1 MIGKDMTK
9 MTLPVSFNEPT
20 SLLYRVVED
29 MEYTDLLDIA
39 ADRTDSTERMVY
51 VAGFAASEYA
61 STIGRVA
68 KPFNPLLGETYEY
81 VRPDLHYRFFIEQVS
96 HHPPVGAAYAESP
109 KWTYYGE
116 SAVKSKFYGK
126 SFEFNPL
133 GTWFLHLKPI
143 SGGEELYTWKKVTS
157 SVVGIITGNPVVDNY
172 GLMEIKNWTT
182 GEVCYLDFKA
192 KGWKA
197 SSAYQVT
204 GRVVDKEG
212 RTRWSIGGRWNDKI
226 YARFTPGYEASVEP
240 PATNNSTT
248 SLNGSTSSEKPAQ
261 KDPAFLIWEAH
272 PRPTGIPFNITP
284 FVVTLNDLP
293 PRLKPI
299 LPPTDSRLRPDQRAM
314 EEGEYDFAAVEKN
327 RVEEAQRT
335 RRRVRE
341 AKGEHFEPRWFRKA
355 KHPVTGED
363 YWKFGHEYW
372 AIREDVAEGR
382 KGWEEEGLEEIF

>member
-1 MIGKDMTK
+1 MTK

-29 MEYTDLLDIA
+29 MEYTDLLNVA
-39 ADRTDSTERMVY
+39 AQRTDSTERLVY

-81 VRPDLHYRFFIEQVS
+81 VRPDLGYRFFIEQVS
-96 HHPPVGAAYAESP
+96 HHPPVGAAFAESP
-109 KWTYYGE
+109 QWDYYGE

-133 GTWFLHLKPI
+133 GTWFLHLRPA

-172 GLMEIKNWTT
+172 GLMEVKNWTT

-197 SSAYQVT
+197 SSAGHVT
-204 GRVVDKEG
+204 GRVVDAQN

-226 YARFTPGYEASVEP
+226 YARFTPGYEATVEAP
-240 PATNNSTT
+240 SD
-248 SLNGSTSSEKPAQ
+248 EKPS
-261 KDPAFLIWEAH
+261 KDQAFLIWEAH

-293 PRLKPI
+293 DRLRPLI
-299 LPPTDSRLRPDQRAM
+299 APTDSRLRPDQRAM
-314 EEGEYDFAAVEKN
+314 EEGDYDFAALEKN
-327 RVEEAQRT
+327 RVEEGQRA

-341 AKGEHFEPRWFRKA
+341 AKGGEFVPRWFQKA
-355 KHPVTGED
+355 KHPVTGE
-363 YWKFGHEYW
+363 EYW
-372 AIREDVAEGR
+372 LFNREYWEVRDEVAEG
-382 KGWEEEGLEEIF
+382 KKTWQDEGLEEIY

>member
-29 MEYTDLLDIA
+29 MEYTDLLDAA

-81 VRPDLHYRFFIEQVS
+81 VRPDLGYRFFIEQVS
-96 HHPPVGAAYAESP
+96 HHPPVGAAHAESA

-116 SAVKSKFYGK
+116 SSVKSKFYGK

-133 GTWFLHLKPI
+133 GTWFLHIRPVD
-143 SGGEELYTWKKVTS
+143 GGPEELYTWKKVTS
-157 SVVGIITGNPVVDNY
+157 SVVGIITGNPTVDNY
-172 GLMEIKNWTT
+172 GLMEVKNWTT

-197 SSAYQVT
+197 SSAFQVT
-204 GRVVDKEG
+204 GRVVDAQGK
-212 RTRWSIGGRWNDKI
+212 TRWSIGGRWNDKI
-226 YARFTPGYEASVEP
+226 YARLTPGYEETIDGP
-240 PATNNSTT
+240 
-248 SLNGSTSSEKPAQ
+248 SSDSKGQ
-261 KDPAFLIWEAH
+261 AFLVWEAH
-272 PRPTGIPFNITP
+272 YRPPPGEIPFNITP

-293 PRLKPI
+293 DRLKPI
-299 LPPTDSRLRPDQRAM
+299 VAPTDSRLRPDQRAM
-314 EEGEYDFAAVEKN
+314 EEGEYDFAATEKN
-327 RVEEAQRT
+327 RVEEGQRA
-335 RRRVRE
+335 RRRIRE
-341 AKGEHFEPRWFRKA
+341 AKGEDFTPRWFSKA

-363 YWKFGHEYW
+363 YWLFNHEYW
-372 AIREDVAEGR
+372 KVRDQVADGKKTWGDER
-382 KGWEEEGLEEIF
+382 LEEIF